1 MYITKIDQCYN
12 KHHLVS
18 VFMTLQNQASPLLFA
33 FVGFL
38 TAVTVGVLIGILVF
52 EDSLVE
58 TGITAGGIGL
68 GVGISLYAVQSAQE

>member
-1 MYITKIDQCYN
+1 MSISKIEQYFN
-12 KHHLVS
+12 NHLLVS
-18 VFMTLQNQASPLLFA
+18 VFMTLQEQASPLRFA

-38 TAVTVGVLIGILVF
+38 TAVIVGVLIGILVF

-68 GVGISLYAVQSAQE
+68 GVAIGIYAVQSRQE